1 MLIFFVINMT
11 FMNLELGYGVYS
23 NSLGLI
29 SDAFHMLSDCFS
41 ILIAL
46 VASYISSGHAD
57 KIYTYGYER
66 IEVLAGL
73 FNCLFLVFVAYNV
86 FCESFKRL
94 FQPEYI
100 EGENLLLISVLGL
113 IVNIIGLIFFH
124 EHAHI
129 GHSKAHNDSCKHNK
143 LEKLDSTDSEK
154 GLIKDE
160 ESPSPRAVI

>member
-1 MLIFFVINMT
+1 MYDFVKTCWYKPASRRMLIFLMINLSFMFVEM
-11 FMNLELGYGVYS
+11 GYGIYA

-46 VASYISSGHAD
+46 VASYISSAHAD
-57 KIYTYGYER
+57 KVYTYGYER

-94 FQPEYI
+94 FQPE
-100 EGENLLLISVLGL
+100 
-113 IVNIIGLIFFH
+113 
-124 EHAHI
+124 
-129 GHSKAHNDSCKHNK
+129 
-143 LEKLDSTDSEK
+143 
-154 GLIKDE
+154 
-160 ESPSPRAVI
+160 